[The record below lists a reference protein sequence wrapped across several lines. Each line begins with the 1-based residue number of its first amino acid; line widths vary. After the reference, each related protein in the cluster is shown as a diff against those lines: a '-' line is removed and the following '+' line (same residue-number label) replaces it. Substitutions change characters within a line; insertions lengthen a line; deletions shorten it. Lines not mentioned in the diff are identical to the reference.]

1 MSAWVRSLIEHSPKM
16 LLAGHDLA
24 DASGWQ
30 QAFQRFWQLY
40 RHTNGEHCLF
50 QDQYDTR
57 FCIPYFLHGDEG
69 RGYCR
74 RPFMVESWQP
84 CIGPKGLSFTNESG
98 YLDHVFNNIFSGRY
112 LMFKIHRC
120 VVSFAKPA
128 SKSEAQPDHKVLAD
142 LYLFLFLRWGEHP
155 RRPAWSDGCR
165 CNIPVR
171 KRNHSPS
178 EEWFVTNFYYLAP
191 AFSRVIMGMLDPQPD
206 PKKTV
211 HPVCFIACLHPRL
224 VQSTCGSYAWE
235 RKEIGYSCAKMLV
248 ESSITLL
255 LIHVNPTSYTLFPMT
270 INTISKWGINW
281 SVILFWMLPSGNLRH
296 FTSIAGSI
304 VFRNAISVMVSTGRT
319 CHWKP
324 HGGTRWDW
332 GEAHPLFGA
341 KKGASPCSK
350 YQAWGK
356 MRYCPIRAMFFT

>member
-1 MSAWVRSLIEHSPKM
+1 LVPKVCLLQMKVGILIMFSTTFFLGNTWCLKYIDALFHLQSQLLNLRHSLTTRF
-16 LLAGHDLA
+16 LLTCISSYFFDGENTLDDLHEVMAA
-24 DASGWQ
+24 DATFLYEKGITAPLKNDLLLIFIIWPLH
-30 QAFQRFWQLY
+30 FQGSLWA
-40 RHTNGEHCLF
+40 CLTLN
-50 QDQYDTR
+50 QT
-57 FCIPYFLHGDEG
+57 
-69 RGYCR
+69 
-74 RPFMVESWQP
+74 
-84 CIGPKGLSFTNESG
+84 K
-98 YLDHVFNNIFSGRY
+98 
-112 LMFKIHRC
+112 
-120 VVSFAKPA
+120 
-128 SKSEAQPDHKVLAD
+128 
-142 LYLFLFLRWGEHP
+142 
-155 RRPAWSDGCR
+155 
-165 CNIPVR
+165 
-171 KRNHSPS
+171 
-178 EEWFVTNFYYLAP
+178 
-191 AFSRVIMGMLDPQPD
+191 
-206 PKKTV
+206 KKTV